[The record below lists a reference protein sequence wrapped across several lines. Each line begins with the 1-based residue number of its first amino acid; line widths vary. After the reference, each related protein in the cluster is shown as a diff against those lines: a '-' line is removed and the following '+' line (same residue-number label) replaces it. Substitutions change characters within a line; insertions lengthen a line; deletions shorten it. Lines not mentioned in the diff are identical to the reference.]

1 MRRNDTV
8 QRRLIGYS
16 GRGVSAHDCWCD
28 LWEPAQLS
36 SSAPG
41 GGKLWSARA
50 GCLTGVVA
58 VQTCRLTKG
67 CILTEIRAKIDSW
80 RFEFHTFEISEVKVK
95 TEC

>member
-16 GRGVSAHDCWCD
+16 GRGVSAHDRWCD
-28 LWEPAQLS
+28 LWELAQLS

-50 GCLTGVVA
+50 GFLTGVVGVRA
-58 VQTCRLTKG
+58 RLQTCPLTKG
-67 CILTEIRAKIDSW
+67 CILTEIRAKIES
-80 RFEFHTFEISEVKVK
+80 
-95 TEC
+95 

>member
-50 GCLTGVVA
+50 GCLTGVA
-58 VQTCRLTKG
+58 GVQTYRLTKG
-67 CILTEIRAKIDSW
+67 CILTEIRVKIESE
-80 RFEFHTFEISEVKVK
+80 RFEVYTFVISEVKVK